1 MSNTVAVQ
9 NITPDFENMVN
20 NAETAPASLKKVVPV
35 EKLVP
40 LNPAEPPTLE
50 KLMNIYSTQKRE
62 CWLCEGVAAKI
73 AAGKEI
79 SEDDNWHFTSCVM
92 SWEHLH
98 RHS

>member
-9 NITPDFENMVN
+9 NITPDFDNMVN
-20 NAETAPASLKKVVPV
+20 NAETAPVALKKVAPV
-35 EKLVP
+35 EQRVP
-40 LNPAEPPTLE
+40 HTPAEAPTLE
-50 KLMNIYSTQKRE
+50 SLMKIYSTQQRE

-73 AAGKEI
+73 AADKEI

-98 RHS
+98 RRS